1 LIFSNTG
8 EWRDVR
14 FLGLAVPGTSEQ
26 QIAEDLVAIWRT
38 AKGMRF
44 QNYRAR
50 FTILDA
56 PLIKRAWI
64 DDVITGQPHTPNAP
78 AVGRDWIARGKYRPL
93 KSTRSIEH
101 RSKIEQIPINSI
113 DKAVIEAVHQY
124 FTDRPHDFERC
135 AATFARLML
144 PDIAELDL

>member
-1 LIFSNTG
+1 MVLGGPGVFRTTRRAGFEAGKSRCVPQVVLPSAQHAHHERTVQSLIDCFTDAGRGMVPPILVFSNTG

-56 PLIKRAWI
+56 PLILRTWI
-64 DDVITGQPHTPNAP
+64 DD
-78 AVGRDWIARGKYRPL
+78 
-93 KSTRSIEH
+93 
-101 RSKIEQIPINSI
+101 
-113 DKAVIEAVHQY
+113 
-124 FTDRPHDFERC
+124 
-135 AATFARLML
+135 
-144 PDIAELDL
+144 